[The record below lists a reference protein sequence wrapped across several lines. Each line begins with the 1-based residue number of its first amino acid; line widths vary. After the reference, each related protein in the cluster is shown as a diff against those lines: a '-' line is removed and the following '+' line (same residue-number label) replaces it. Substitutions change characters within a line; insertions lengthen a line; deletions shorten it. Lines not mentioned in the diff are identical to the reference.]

1 MQIVHSVTQLGVA
14 VNAVNADSSVASHLN
29 RSVGFFLV
37 PSYREKKK
45 TTTTKSKQP
54 SKTRSPHS
62 SNETWFIFTRIPNGG
77 FWWGTEDKTEKKIV
91 RTMHVWGSEC
101 QKRALPM
108 YTCWKC
114 FHPLLLFWSLTLGA
128 PELLWG
134 WPRGP
139 GGAPSGCWW
148 QGSHQH
154 SKHSDT
160 ARRPNYMASGGFP
173 HAGHLCILTGKSD
186 ESHAR
191 SAV

>member
-101 QKRALPM
+101 QKRAPSNAHLLEMFPSFAFDLVFNLGSPRVVVGMAKRPRRSSLWLLVAGKPPALKALRHRKAAKLHGFRRLP
-108 YTCWKC
+108 TCRT
-114 FHPLLLFWSLTLGA
+114 SLYPYG
-128 PELLWG
+128 
-134 WPRGP
+134 
-139 GGAPSGCWW
+139 
-148 QGSHQH
+148 
-154 SKHSDT
+154 
-160 ARRPNYMASGGFP
+160 
-173 HAGHLCILTGKSD
+173 
-186 ESHAR
+186 
-191 SAV
+191 